1 MDAKTQ
7 QIILDKIVEENKK
20 SAAEQALKAK
30 YKIQIWFRSD
40 RSMRKPIAFSLS
52 FWESG
57 MRLHGGGDEMMFIC
71 RRNEGCP
78 DIRKEDL
85 APGVHYK
92 DQPGKRG
99 CNKLIPGEWSG
110 GMIIC
115 PHCGTKHVAEQVG
128 DSIFFRTSIDN
139 AAKILEHWWRKLDG
153 NADIYAKYTPTDP
166 RTVLMAN
173 AHGIKKARE
182 RKGLTIYPLKNILTD
197 TANGSSVASRFKA
210 FIMA

>member
-1 MDAKTQ
+1 MSLNTQ
-7 QIILDKIVEENKK
+7 QILLDKIAAENKK
-20 SAAEQALKAK
+20 NDAEQALKAK

-40 RSMRKPIAFSLS
+40 RSTKKPVAFSLS

-71 RRNEGCP
+71 RRSEDAPNVK
-78 DIRKEDL
+78 KEDIVRGVGFTHE
-85 APGVHYK
+85 PGV
-92 DQPGKRG
+92 RG
-99 CNKLIPGEWSG
+99 CNMLIPGEWSG
-110 GMIIC
+110 GTIAC
-115 PHCGTKHVAEQVG
+115 PHCGTQHKADHIG
-128 DSIFFRTSIDN
+128 DSIFFRTSVDN

-182 RKGLTIYPLKNILTD
+182 RKGLTIYPLKNILQD
-197 TANGSSVASRFKA
+197 TAHGASVRGRFKA
-210 FIMA
+210 FITA